1 MCAPSGVVN
10 GLWEDRLEAHYGRA
24 KRGLIDGCWP
34 VELVDLADLL
44 VEHGRGR
51 VAAQLADAAREW
63 PGRVAELRVRA
74 GGRRDDG
81 VGHDRWFVAAPD
93 CFDEQGVEH
102 FAASRIDGKGLIG
115 GDGVRVER
123 GPRVG
128 GLD

>member
-74 GGRRDDG
+74 GGRRDDR
-81 VGHDRWFVAAPD
+81 VAHDRWGVAGPD
-93 CFDEQGVEH
+93 CVRGQCVEH
-102 FAASRIDGKGLIG
+102 LAASRIDREGLVG
-115 GDGVRVER
+115 GDRV
-123 GPRVG
+123 
-128 GLD
+128 